1 MGPGVLLKI
10 AAVAGGDLVFV
21 GVCVEMLSVSSLELK
36 PLSFEIPRLGVEVIL
51 GCSFT
56 LVLCCTP
63 G

>member
-10 AAVAGGDLVFV
+10 AAVAGDLVFV

-36 PLSFEIPRLGVEVIL
+36 PLSFDEIPLLGVEVIL